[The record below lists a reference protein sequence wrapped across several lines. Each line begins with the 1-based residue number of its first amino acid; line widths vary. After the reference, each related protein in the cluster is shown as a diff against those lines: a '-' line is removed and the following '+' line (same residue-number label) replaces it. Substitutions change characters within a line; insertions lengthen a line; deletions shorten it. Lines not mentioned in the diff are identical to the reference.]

1 MHLPVNGAR
10 GEVGV
15 TIGGVDI
22 VVAATMG
29 GLAAVST
36 DLGCKSMQD
45 LFDRLSNVE
54 VAAAMSA
61 IRHLTVRGDASAALA
76 VLKFGHFPALSKAFE
91 AALAHHFEDEQS
103 GNGEAG
109 ATV

>member
-1 MHLPVNGAR
+1 
-10 GEVGV
+10 
-15 TIGGVDI
+15 
-22 VVAATMG
+22 
-29 GLAAVST
+29 
-36 DLGCKSMQD
+36 
-45 LFDRLSNVE
+45 
-54 VAAAMSA
+54 MSA

-91 AALAHHFEDEQS
+91 AALAHHFKDEQS